1 MNKIKIMEFIDKTD
15 NSLYSS
21 SNSDFERVYV
31 CVCMFRWKG
40 NWFQIVTDLW
50 TSNNFSSFVL

>member
-1 MNKIKIMEFIDKTD
+1 MTKIQIMEFIDKTD

-31 CVCMFRWKG
+31 CVCACLDEKEIDFK
-40 NWFQIVTDLW
+40 
-50 TSNNFSSFVL
+50 